1 MTDEQQL
8 RSTAVVGVDPAEQIA
23 QHLVQNPSDLI
34 DIRRLMR
41 HFHASVADFQRA
53 FVRLDQLTIP
63 EKKEATR

>member
-8 RSTAVVGVDPAEQIA
+8 RSTTVVSVDPAERIA

-41 HFHASVADFQRA
+41 HFRASVADFQRA
-53 FVRLDQLTIP
+53 FLRLDQLTVP
-63 EKKEATR
+63 EQKETAR